1 MDYKESSCI
10 LRDYILYYSI
20 CYLSNTGNSSHMCL
34 CYMGTVSK
42 RQMVDGG
49 LSCNLD
55 EAAWFSYFWN
65 PEWSFH
71 LHKVAWSQSEIWW
84 CWSSHHLG
92 VSGSTMLL
100 GRGSTGD
107 VSGSQITFYPS
118 AGRFQ
123 SLFGEG
129 QFSRPWLWISSCW
142 AYSADRDVCWG
153 ARQSASLETAPSVQC
168 NFYFFKE
175 KVGLVGAW
183 VTVHYFPMCM
193 LLIPCYWV
201 ISLCKA
207 FWVQFNTRTYNSL
220 RQWWPPVLFSFSFPL
235 SLAITWKLPWTLA

>member
-34 CYMGTVSK
+34 CYRGTVSK
-42 RQMVDGG
+42 RQMVDCG

-107 VSGSQITFYPS
+107 VSLVLRSLFIFQQVVSNLCLGRNSSADLGSEFQAAGPTQQTEMS
-118 AGRFQ
+118 AGEQ
-123 SLFGEG
+123 GNQHLWKQHH
-129 QFSRPWLWISSCW
+129 QFNVI
-142 AYSADRDVCWG
+142 
-153 ARQSASLETAPSVQC
+153 
-168 NFYFFKE
+168 F
-175 KVGLVGAW
+175 
-183 VTVHYFPMCM
+183 
-193 LLIPCYWV
+193 
-201 ISLCKA
+201 ISLKKKLA
-207 FWVQFNTRTYNSL
+207 WL
-220 RQWWPPVLFSFSFPL
+220 ALELLFIIFPC
-235 SLAITWKLPWTLA
+235 ACC